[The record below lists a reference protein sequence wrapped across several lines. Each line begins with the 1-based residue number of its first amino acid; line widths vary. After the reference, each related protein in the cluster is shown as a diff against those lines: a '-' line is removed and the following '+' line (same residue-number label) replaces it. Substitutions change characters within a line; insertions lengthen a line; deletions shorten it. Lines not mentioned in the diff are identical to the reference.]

1 MSSASLDPLDVAGR
15 VVQLLETGRR
25 ESTYKP
31 ATVMA
36 LVDICVEN
44 TPAPDGSLAVP
55 IDEIAHRIVAYY
67 WRQVRPFQQHG
78 PLTQVKR
85 GRSMPDRIAETR
97 NVLIGEGLR
106 TAEAAR
112 DASQPAY
119 HALVRSLRQTVAQQ
133 PLTHLQT
140 VPHTR
145 IRDDFLFDASA
156 FHKKMTVADVD
167 RVAMIVLRPG
177 VHEGLRRTSTLL
189 RTFLRS
195 LWAQDVIAL
204 NRAELDAEDLDG
216 FLFGAD
222 RAALR
227 ALVDPLRDLQRDRC
241 FYCATRMRDNV
252 QIDHVVPWSLVPI
265 DGVANLVAADARCNV
280 DKSASAPARIHV
292 ERALDRTHLDDVA
305 AAAQMPVLFRRTASA
320 AEGMYGSL
328 PIGSLLWRQVKDY
341 ELHTG

>member
-1 MSSASLDPLDVAGR
+1 MSPASLDPLDVAGR

-25 ESTYKP
+25 ESTYKL

-55 IDEIAHRIVAYY
+55 IDEITHRIVAYY
-67 WRQVRPFQQHG
+67 WQQVRPFQQHG
-78 PLTQVKR
+78 PLAQVKR
-85 GRSMPDRIAETR
+85 GRSMPDRIAEAR
-97 NVLIGEGLR
+97 NDLIREGLR

-112 DASQPAY
+112 AASHPSYQ
-119 HALVRSLRQTVAQQ
+119 ALVRSLRKTVAQY

-140 VPHTR
+140 VLDTR

-156 FHKKMTVADVD
+156 FRKKMTVADVN

-177 VHEGLRRTSTLL
+177 VPEGLRRTSTLL
-189 RTFLRS
+189 RAFVRS

-222 RAALR
+222 RVALR
-227 ALVDPLRDLQRDRC
+227 ALVDPLRDLQGDRC
-241 FYCATRMRDNV
+241 FYCATRMRDDV

-265 DGVANLVAADARCNV
+265 DGVANLVAADTRCNL
-280 DKSASAPARIHV
+280 DKSASVPVRMHIR
-292 ERALDRTHLDDVA
+292 RALDRAHLDDVA
-305 AAAQMPVLFRRTASA
+305 AATKMPVLFRRTASA

-328 PIGSLLWRQVKDY
+328 PVGSLLWRQVQDY